1 MQSDKRPNPDRSL
14 EALKAQLRA
23 LPQPPVPAHLE
34 ALLLASVPG
43 ANRISP
49 RRWAARAT
57 LLAVASAVCVMA
69 MLAWRQYLGR
79 NNLITPVQGAACPS
93 NPWTSLRFHQHRG
106 LAGRP
111 TLVRRGKTSC
121 VHVADRRHRDTAG
134 IIPDSCRPARLSD
147 RSLLL

>member
-43 ANRISP
+43 AKLISS

-57 LLAVASAVCVMA
+57 LLAVASAICVMA
-69 MLAWRQYLGR
+69 TLAWRQYPEK
-79 NNLITPVQGAACPS
+79 NNLITRVQGQPAQKTPRQAFASTNIAAWREDPRLLDEVKL
-93 NPWTSLRFHQHRG
+93 PAFTW
-106 LAGRP
+106 P
-111 TLVRRGKTSC
+111 I
-121 VHVADRRHRDTAG
+121 DDTA
-134 IIPDSCRPARLSD
+134 IPRASSPIPAD
-147 RSLLL
+147 LLE